1 MQELIDVM
9 NTSETTD
16 TESLAPEYVVT
27 DFPPETTDSENDLSE
42 SITSLWVAHANAKIA
57 SRLTNAEL
65 RVLRTRLGEQLHEMK
80 KMLVRPGRDGQ
91 WSAFLREH
99 QIPRA
104 TADRLVARHLRT
116 LNPDANLLN
125 EPISEPTEEDVQKL
139 FASVWPKLRRTLRS
153 RQSILLFV
161 DLLTSQCEDAELTV
175 HEIPVVMP
183 DTATGDP
190 SSPDEDSIVEPE
202 FCSSLT
208 PEPDRA
214 TICAS

>member
-139 FASVWPKLRRTLRS
+139 FASVWPKLRRVLRS
-153 RQSILLFV
+153 RESLILFM
-161 DLLTSQCEDAELTV
+161 DLLTYQIEFS
-175 HEIPVVMP
+175 EIGSGEILVIAAP
-183 DTATGDP
+183 AT
-190 SSPDEDSIVEPE
+190 
-202 FCSSLT
+202 
-208 PEPDRA
+208 
-214 TICAS
+214 TICPVSSDGDSFVAPEVCGATLVAAADEQLI

>member
-153 RQSILLFV
+153 RQSFQLFMA
-161 DLLTSQCEDAELTV
+161 LLTY
-175 HEIPVVMP
+175 EIESSEIGSREILVIAAPATTICPVSS
-183 DTATGDP
+183 DGD
-190 SSPDEDSIVEPE
+190 SFVEPE
-202 FCSSLT
+202 VCG
-208 PEPDRA
+208 A
-214 TICAS
+214 TLVAVADEQAI